1 MLRGLTERLL
11 VPMESGTIEHR
22 RDIDGLRAVAVLP
35 IVLFHAGIPGF
46 AGGYVGV
53 DVFFVISGFLI
64 TSIIARGISAQRFSF
79 LAFYGHRVRRIF
91 PALAGMLLF
100 SLVAAYFIILPSEMV
115 DFARSLIGTIMFA
128 SNIVFYMQTGYFDDA
143 GEEKPLL
150 HTWSLGVEEQFYIA
164 FPIFLFLLLRHY
176 PRFHLPLLGL
186 CTGLS
191 LALCIY
197 FTRANSSAA
206 FYLIPFRAW
215 ELFAGSLVAL
225 GAAPQFSSGR
235 VRELLSALGFGLI
248 VMAILVLDRKVA
260 FPGVAALLPVTGT
273 ALIVAYG
280 ERTMTGRLLSLWPLV
295 GIGLISY
302 SLYLWHWPLVT
313 FGRDLGLLTGRI
325 GPAIGVVLASIAVG
339 YLSYRFIETPFRDR
353 ARFSQGKIFR
363 LAAVASIALLIAG
376 LGYLHSGGLR
386 GRYSSEVL
394 AFDDGRSD
402 VSPWREKCHV
412 MDGPADP
419 TRACVLGGEQPDT
432 ALWGDSHGVEVAYA
446 FARPAHPL
454 RAMTYSAC
462 PPVPGISIPSRPN
475 CREYN
480 RLVARYLL
488 ATPEIRTVI
497 FAAHYSLYMQRPGF
511 ARRFAELVESLREA
525 GKTVV
530 IIGPPPV
537 AGVGDVPRRLARSG
551 SFRIPVKH
559 YEMRQRQVID
569 LIKALQVRGARVIW
583 PSDHFCDAKSCTVTV
598 GGRPILWDDH
608 HLSLTGAKYL
618 AARTA
623 PLVWSEGARRSP
635 NPPLGPAD

>member
-1 MLRGLTERLL
+1 
-11 VPMESGTIEHR
+11 MESGPIEHR

-64 TSIIARGISAQRFSF
+64 TSIITRDISAQRFSF
-79 LAFYGHRVRRIF
+79 IAFYGQRVRRIF
-91 PALAGMLLF
+91 PALAGILLF
-100 SLVAAYFIILPSEMV
+100 SLAAAYFITLPSEMT

-128 SNIVFYMQTGYFDDA
+128 SNIVFYNQTGYFDDA

-164 FPIFLFLLLRHY
+164 FPILLFLILRHH
-176 PRFHLPLLGL
+176 PRFRLPLLGL
-186 CTGLS
+186 CTALS
-191 LALCIY
+191 LAFCIY
-197 FTRANSSAA
+197 STQVNPSAA
-206 FYLIPFRAW
+206 FYLIHFRAW
-215 ELFAGSLVAL
+215 ELLAGSLVAL
-225 GAAPQFSSGR
+225 GAAPQFSSAR
-235 VRELLSALGFGLI
+235 ARSLVSALGLALI
-248 VMAILVLDRKVA
+248 VMAILMLDRKDA

-273 ALIVAYG
+273 ALIIAYG
-280 ERTMTGRLLSLWPLV
+280 ERTMTGRLLSLRPLV
-295 GIGLISY
+295 AIGLISY

-313 FGRDLGLLTGRI
+313 FGRDLALLNGRI

-363 LAAVASIALLIAG
+363 LAAVASIALSIAG
-376 LGYLHSGGLR
+376 FGYLHSDGLR

-412 MDGPADP
+412 TGGLGDPA
-419 TRACVLGGEQPDT
+419 RACVLGGEQPDT

-446 FARPAHPL
+446 FATPAHPI
-454 RAMTYSAC
+454 RAMTYPAC
-462 PPVPGISIPSRPN
+462 PPVPGISVRKRPD
-475 CREYN
+475 CLEHN

-497 FAAHYSLYMQRPGF
+497 FAAHYRVYIKRPDF
-511 ARRFAELVESLREA
+511 ARRFAELVETLRQA

-537 AGVGDVPRRLARSG
+537 EGLGDVPRRLARSG
-551 SFRIPVKH
+551 SFRVPVKH
-559 YEMRQRQVID
+559 YEMHQRQVID
-569 LIKALQVRGARVIW
+569 LLRALQIRGARIIW
-583 PSDHFCDAKSCTVTV
+583 PSDHFCDAKSCNVTV
-598 GGRPILWDDH
+598 GGRPILFDDH

-618 AARTA
+618 AARAA

-635 NPPLGPAD
+635 NPLLGPAD